1 MTMLRERPHTDLAR
15 SPHRHMTRWLLLGS
29 VVVVVGVLS
38 VTLALLLP
46 GDQGNV
52 FTGSSMV
59 RGSGVAA
66 SETRTVP
73 QFTAVELAGSNNVTV
88 QVGSPQS
95 VVVHGD
101 DNLISHVRTTVRS
114 GALVIETT
122 GSFSTRTPMRVSVV
136 VPEVTSVSLSG
147 SGNLI
152 VDGVDSS
159 SFTANLPG
167 SGTMMV
173 AGRTE
178 HLEATLGGSGQM
190 NMHGLIARAI
200 EVQLSGSGEIQVY
213 AADSLDAEVSG
224 SGSVMYAGNP
234 SQVTSAV
241 TGSGAVEPE

>member
-1 MTMLRERPHTDLAR
+1 
-15 SPHRHMTRWLLLGS
+15 MTRWLLLGS

-38 VTLALLLP
+38 VTVALLLRGHQ
-46 GDQGNV
+46 GDV
-52 FTGSSMV
+52 LTGSSAV

-66 SETRTVP
+66 SETRNVRP
-73 QFTAVELAGSNNVTV
+73 FTAVELAGSSNVTV
-88 QVGSPQS
+88 QVGAPQS
-95 VVVHGD
+95 VVVHAD
-101 DNLISHVRTTVRS
+101 DNLIGRVSTTVRS

-136 VPEVTSVSLSG
+136 VPEVQSVRLSG

-152 VDGVDSS
+152 VDGVVTS
-159 SFTANLPG
+159 SFTASLPG
-167 SGTMMV
+167 SGMMLV

-178 HLEATLGGSGQM
+178 HLEASLQGSGQM
-190 NMHGLIARAI
+190 NLHGLIAREV
-200 EVQLSGSGEIQVY
+200 EVQLPGSGEIQVF
-213 AADSLDAEVSG
+213 ATDSLHADVSG